1 QRFPIRSSKEPM
13 VSSHR
18 RLAHRRA
25 KCILSGVAR
34 DILPGEARFY
44 SFYSPSLKGG
54 LHTVKVSQ
62 TISAP
67 PDKAAEGPDKDKRR
81 EDAIAEESQNL
92 YVVAPKF
99 NLPVGCIDSMFPAP
113 GAMAEVTVLPH
124 MSFKDPHLPWER
136 EAAYSPDDA
145 SDKDEKGDPRRLTPW
160 IALLAFAVDELKL
173 PPADLAG
180 LLATVTTEVDGKQ
193 NESMAVRMSAGQIP
207 KLGENSRLCN
217 AISFDKDEDARETA
231 EPIDVIFLP
240 KSLFVPLFSKPG
252 SVTALD
258 NTKHKYLAHVRQ
270 VATDGMAAAGSELG
284 SDPKSLEAL
293 FSIVLSHR
301 TGPIGAP
308 VPTNMVVHLVSLDMP
323 NNITLPLSENVTHA
337 ALLSLHSWTYTCRP
351 SNEDASSFSRLT
363 HLGNTL
369 TVARPELPEDRPDMP
384 SSPSVKD
391 LVEQRQRD
399 GYTLVRHRTVTG
411 EETAA
416 MVRGPLTPTFVPH
429 PLREGFVMQSNFGT
443 DLQILDPDISVMD
456 LTYASAWQLGKTLA
470 MGDQAFCVA
479 LSRLR
484 MAIDSQSQGAAK
496 RDVHMAIG
504 EYASRKETVS
514 HVFDLVRGLNDLNGN
529 LLQSDREAIKAATT
543 ASGRR
548 WDVEHND
555 VQVTDGKHGSIDTS
569 RRSQHMAPRTSAHAD
584 AAAASFALATDG
596 TLYNEHNVPTNTDSS
611 YVYSWI
617 IDKVHLANVPAH
629 YLVVEP
635 SHLPEETLRFCYF
648 DENWSDALIDGAL
661 SLANHWA
668 SEPSADESRAA
679 IKKAVN
685 LRLRTPD
692 EKLGHVQMP
701 KFGFLMR
708 SVLLAQFPDMTVSVK
723 YAKSSTL
730 GAASASSSGP
740 EEPILLQKR
749 LAPDTMFC
757 LLDRAPPELEGITF
771 TLPPHQQCFTIGG
784 SLTTEDL
791 TVNFRRIYTATEVK
805 EPAKR
810 RLPLGRPEVFK
821 PTDTAPVFDW
831 NLRTLHVEAFANLQL
846 KRLRDGLGDE
856 FIDTRATSAL
866 LALQLND
873 PILQLDIGDLSRQT
887 STRKPTVFQFSI
899 PEAKRAQPPELSP
912 LPQRV
917 WSGALPMHRPR
928 PPSPRQEAA
937 LVAEY
942 AEAARQVPNSLAFDA
957 ASAPIPDPPTFD
969 ETFANRPKFRLK
981 VYPVRSR
988 DFVPSNTGLPLD
1000 LVFSIVYVEGRATER
1015 LRRLTVEVPCG
1026 AMPSEGRGGEDDP
1039 LLTLLSENADP
1050 PTPTMLSNLRFNVL
1064 KRWRDD
1070 EKGRGRYL
1078 VLDLVPRSKDGVP
1091 VDKIKEASFLLSR
1104 ADICLYEGAE
1114 PRLPFVNLKYDY
1126 GDWGDKRWNDGRRV
1140 EVRPLPSKSEVPPTE

>member
-1 QRFPIRSSKEPM
+1 
-13 VSSHR
+13 
-18 RLAHRRA
+18 
-25 KCILSGVAR
+25 
-34 DILPGEARFY
+34 
-44 SFYSPSLKGG
+44 
-54 LHTVKVSQ
+54 
-62 TISAP
+62 
-67 PDKAAEGPDKDKRR
+67 
-81 EDAIAEESQNL
+81 
-92 YVVAPKF
+92 
-99 NLPVGCIDSMFPAP
+99 
-113 GAMAEVTVLPH
+113 MAEVTVLPH
-124 MSFKDPHLPWER
+124 ISFKDPHLPWER

-145 SDKDEKGDPRRLTPW
+145 SDKDEKGDPRCLTPW
-160 IALLAFAVDELKL
+160 VALLAFAVDELKL
-173 PPADLAG
+173 APADLAG
-180 LLATVTTEVDGKQ
+180 LLATVATEVDGKQ
-193 NESMAVRMSAGQIP
+193 SESMAVRMSAGQIP

-217 AISFDKDEDARETA
+217 ALSFDKDEDAREAA

-252 SVTALD
+252 NATALD

-284 SDPKSLEAL
+284 SDPKSLEAV

-323 NNITLPLSENVTHA
+323 TNITLPLSENVTHA
-337 ALLSLHSWTYTCRP
+337 ALLSLHSWTYTGRP
-351 SNEDASSFSRLT
+351 SNEDASSFSHLT
-363 HLGNTL
+363 HLGNKL
-369 TVARPELPEDRPDMP
+369 TVVRPEMPEDRPDMP

-399 GYTLVRHRTVTG
+399 GYTIVRHRTVTG

-416 MVRGPLTPTFVPH
+416 MTRGPLTPTFVPH

-443 DLQILDPDISVMD
+443 DLRILDPDLSLMD

-470 MGDQAFCVA
+470 MGDPAFCVA

-496 RDVHMAIG
+496 RDVHTAIG
-504 EYASRKETVS
+504 EYAPRK
-514 HVFDLVRGLNDLNGN
+514 D
-529 LLQSDREAIKAATT
+529 T
-543 ASGRR
+543 AM
-548 WDVEHND
+548 
-555 VQVTDGKHGSIDTS
+555 DGKHGNIDTS

-596 TLYNEHNVPTNTDSS
+596 TLYNEHNVPTNTDSA

-648 DENWSDALIDGAL
+648 DENWSDALVDGAL

-668 SEPSADESRAA
+668 NEPAADESRAA

-685 LRLRTPD
+685 LRLMTPD

-723 YAKSSTL
+723 YAKSSML
-730 GAASASSSGP
+730 GAASANPSKP
-740 EEPILLQKR
+740 EVPILLQKR

-757 LLDRAPPELEGITF
+757 LFDRAPPELEGITF

-821 PTDTAPVFDW
+821 PTDAAPVFDW
-831 NLRTLHVEAFANLQL
+831 NLRTLHVEAFANQQL

-856 FIDTRATSAL
+856 FTDTRATSAL

-887 STRKPTVFQFSI
+887 STRKPTVFQFSV
-899 PEAKRAQPPELSP
+899 PEVNRAQPPELSP
-912 LPQRV
+912 LPQR
-917 WSGALPMHRPR
+917 
-928 PPSPRQEAA
+928 
-937 LVAEY
+937 
-942 AEAARQVPNSLAFDA
+942 AARHAPDSLAFDMN
-957 ASAPIPDPPTFD
+957 SAPIPDPPTFD

-1114 PRLPFVNLKYDY
+1114 PRFPFVNLKYDY

-1140 EVRPLPSKSEVPPTE
+1140 EVRPLPSKSEVPPTEW

>member
-1 QRFPIRSSKEPM
+1 MAHGTARRDNAFGSLSRRGSFVVLTTDDPLHQPARSKLMPQHALCTHGQAFSLYTRYEESM

-34 DILPGEARFY
+34 NILPGEARFY

-81 EDAIAEESQNL
+81 EDAIAEESLNL
-92 YVVAPKF
+92 YVIAPKF

-124 MSFKDPHLPWER
+124 ISFKDPHLPWER

-145 SDKDEKGDPRRLTPW
+145 SDKDEKGDPRCLTPW
-160 IALLAFAVDELKL
+160 VALLAFAVDELKL
-173 PPADLAG
+173 APADLAG
-180 LLATVTTEVDGKQ
+180 LLATVATEVDGKQ
-193 NESMAVRMSAGQIP
+193 SESMAVRMSAGQIP

-217 AISFDKDEDARETA
+217 ALSFDKDEDAREAA

-252 SVTALD
+252 NATALD

-284 SDPKSLEAL
+284 SDPKSLEAV

-323 NNITLPLSENVTHA
+323 TNITLPLSENVTHA
-337 ALLSLHSWTYTCRP
+337 ALLSLHSWTYTGRP

-369 TVARPELPEDRPDMP
+369 TVVRPEMPEDRPDMP

-391 LVEQRQRD
+391 LVKQRQRD
-399 GYTLVRHRTVTG
+399 GYTIVRHRTVTG

-416 MVRGPLTPTFVPH
+416 MTRGPLTPTFVPH

-443 DLQILDPDISVMD
+443 DLQILDPDLSLMD

-470 MGDQAFCVA
+470 MGDPAFCVA

-496 RDVHMAIG
+496 RDVHTAIS
-504 EYASRKETVS
+504 EYASRKDTVARM
-514 HVFDLVRGLNDLNGN
+514 FDLVRGLDDLNGN
-529 LLQSDREAIKAATT
+529 LLQSDRVAIKAATT

-548 WDVEHND
+548 WDVEHNN
-555 VQVTDGKHGSIDTS
+555 VQAMDGKHGNIDTS
-569 RRSQHMAPRTSAHAD
+569 QRSQHMAPRTSAHAD

-596 TLYNEHNVPTNTDSS
+596 TLYNEHNVPTNTDSA

-648 DENWSDALIDGAL
+648 DENWSDALVDGAL

-668 SEPSADESRAA
+668 NEPAADESRAA

-685 LRLRTPD
+685 LRLMTPD

-723 YAKSSTL
+723 
-730 GAASASSSGP
+730 
-740 EEPILLQKR
+740 
-749 LAPDTMFC
+749 
-757 LLDRAPPELEGITF
+757 
-771 TLPPHQQCFTIGG
+771 
-784 SLTTEDL
+784 
-791 TVNFRRIYTATEVK
+791 
-805 EPAKR
+805 
-810 RLPLGRPEVFK
+810 
-821 PTDTAPVFDW
+821 
-831 NLRTLHVEAFANLQL
+831 
-846 KRLRDGLGDE
+846 
-856 FIDTRATSAL
+856 
-866 LALQLND
+866 
-873 PILQLDIGDLSRQT
+873 QT
-887 STRKPTVFQFSI
+887 SQEKPTVFQFSV
-899 PEAKRAQPPELSP
+899 PEVNRAQPPELSP

-942 AEAARQVPNSLAFDA
+942 AEAARHAPDSLAFDMN
-957 ASAPIPDPPTFD
+957 SAPIPDPPTFD

-1039 LLTLLSENADP
+1039 LLTLLSEDADP

-1114 PRLPFVNLKYDY
+1114 PRFPFVNLKYDY